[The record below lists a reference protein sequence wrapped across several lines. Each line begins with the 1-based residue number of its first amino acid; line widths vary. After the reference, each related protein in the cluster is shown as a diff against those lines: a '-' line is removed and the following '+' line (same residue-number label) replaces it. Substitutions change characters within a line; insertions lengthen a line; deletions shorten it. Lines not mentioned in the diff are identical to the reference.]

1 MTRVNLWTLEN
12 PDKARHGFPLG
23 FTDVAITDPI
33 VFSFLLIGAMLPY
46 LFSAFTMK
54 SVGMAAKE
62 MVKEVERQIQER
74 PGMLEGKEP
83 PDYDACIK
91 ISTKASLK
99 EMVPPALLVIVTP
112 IVCGLLF
119 GP

>member
-1 MTRVNLWTLEN
+1 
-12 PDKARHGFPLG
+12 
-23 FTDVAITDPI
+23 
-33 VFSFLLIGAMLPY
+33 
-46 LFSAFTMK
+46 
-54 SVGMAAKE
+54 

-91 ISTKASLK
+91 ISTKASLR